1 MLQTILDKIIFQNS
15 VYSYLTALCIFAIAL
30 LAVKLFDRAVLNR
43 LKSWA
48 EAATGKL
55 DVYLL
60 QTLEKTLLPA
70 LYFGSFYLA
79 VRSLALHPLLGR
91 SIDVIGIIVLTIAGI
106 RFIVA
111 MVDYTLNYSLK
122 AKEMTDREHNI
133 KAVIPFLRVAIW
145 GIGLVFLL
153 DNLGFQISTVIA
165 GLGIGGIAV
174 ALAAQAMLRDLFS
187 YVGIVFDRP
196 FEIGDFI
203 TIDGHMGTIEHIGIK
218 TTRIRSLSGEQLIFS
233 NSDLTNSRIQNLKR
247 METRR
252 IVFKFRIH
260 YETTSQ
266 QLREIPV
273 IVKQIIEGIADT
285 RFDRAHFSALGE
297 SFLNFDVVYY
307 VLGNDYTLYMNIQQ
321 EINLKLKEALEE
333 RNIRFAYPAQTIYL
347 EKQESYPIS

>member
-91 SIDVIGIIVLTIAGI
+91 SIDV
-106 RFIVA
+106 
-111 MVDYTLNYSLK
+111 
-122 AKEMTDREHNI
+122 
-133 KAVIPFLRVAIW
+133 LRVAIW

-218 TTRIRSLSGEQLIFS
+218 TTRIRSLGGEQLIFS

>member
-1 MLQTILDKIIFQNS
+1 MLQAMLNQLFFQNS
-15 VYSYLTALCIFAIAL
+15 VYSYLTALLVFTVAVCT
-30 LAVKLFDRAVLNR
+30 VKLFDHAVLNR
-43 LKSWA
+43 LKIWA
-48 EAATGKL
+48 ETATNTL
-55 DVYLL
+55 DIYLF

-70 LYFGSFYLA
+70 LYFGSFYVA
-79 VRSLALHPLLGR
+79 VRSLMLPALLNR
-91 SIDVIGIIVLTIAGI
+91 SIDIIGIIIVTIAGI
-106 RFIVA
+106 RFIIT
-111 MVDYTLNYSLK
+111 MVEYTLLFSIKSKDLN
-122 AKEMTDREHNI
+122 DREHII
-133 KAVIPFLRVAIW
+133 KAIIPFLRIALW

-187 YVGIVFDRP
+187 YVAIVFDRP
-196 FEIGDFI
+196 FELGDFI

-218 TTRIRSLSGEQLIFS
+218 TTRIRSLGGEQLIFS

-260 YETTSQ
+260 YQTSSQ
-266 QLREIPV
+266 QLREIPL
-273 IVKQIIEGIADT
+273 IVKQIIESIAET

-297 SFLNFDVVYY
+297 SALQFDVVYY
-307 VLGNDYTLYMNIQQ
+307 VLGSDYTLYMNIQQ

-333 RNIRFAYPAQTIYL
+333 RNIKFAYPAQTIYL
-347 EKQESYPIS
+347 EKPESYPGS